1 MAHRIEKEVNS
12 LVDKIMADYELGR
25 DIDVTENFVH
35 PNREII
41 IEIIRQIQNIIFP
54 GYYKNKAYRVYTV
67 RNNLSMQLEDV
78 LYHLSKQISLVLRYL
93 PENADKE
100 EKELLY
106 EGEKLSL
113 AFLEK
118 ITDIRAVIQT
128 DLQAAFDGDP
138 AAFNKPEI
146 ILAYPGLY
154 ATLVN
159 RIAHEL
165 YLLGVPLI
173 PRIMTEYAHTKTG
186 IDIHPGATLG
196 SYFFIDHGT
205 GIVIGETAEIGD
217 NVKIYQGVTLGALS
231 TREGQ
236 KLHGKKRH
244 PTIEDNVTIYA
255 GASILGGDTVIGHDS
270 VIGSNAFITSSVPC
284 YTRVSM
290 KTQSEVVQKNSGI
303 NGISCV

>member
-1 MAHRIEKEVNS
+1 MAHRLEKDVNN
-12 LVDKIMADYELGR
+12 LVEKIMADYSQGR
-25 DIDVTENFVH
+25 DIDLVENFVH
-35 PNREII
+35 PNKDDIIKI
-41 IEIIRQIQNIIFP
+41 IEQLQNIIFP
-54 GYYKNKAYRVYTV
+54 GYYKNKNYRVYTV

-78 LYHLSKQISLVLRYL
+78 LYHLSKQISIVLKYL
-93 PENADKE
+93 PEHADKDE
-100 EKELLY
+100 TELLY

-113 AFLEK
+113 QFLEK
-118 ITDIRAVIQT
+118 ITDIREVIQT
-128 DLQAAFDGDP
+128 DLQAAYDGDP

-146 ILAYPGLY
+146 IFSYPGLY
-154 ATLVN
+154 AIMVN

-165 YLLGVPLI
+165 YLLNVPLI

-196 SYFFIDHGT
+196 RYFFIDHGT
-205 GIVIGETAEIGD
+205 GIVIGETSEIGD
-217 NVKIYQGVTLGALS
+217 NVKIYQGVTIGALS

-255 GASILGGDTVIGHDS
+255 GASILGGNTVIGHDS

-284 YTRVSM
+284 NTKVIP
-290 KTQSEVVQKNSGI
+290 QL
-303 NGISCV
+303 